1 MEFLKEAGLE
11 SREYQDVIRGEAAV
25 TILFRKLMK
34 KKSAKKIFLS
44 AFKIILK
51 SLAAFFFATA
61 FIVLLLKWI
70 DPPTSSIMIQRK
82 ISALFSGKEKQV
94 IINEWADYNSI
105 SKYMALAVV
114 ASEDQNFPTHFGFDV
129 EQIEKAIKKSQ
140 RGGRLRGASTITQQV
155 AKNLFLWE
163 GKSFIRKGI
172 EAYFTVLIELLWS
185 KQRILEVYL
194 NITEM
199 GDMIFGIKAASE
211 IYFHK
216 PPSKISAEQAA
227 LIAATLPNPLRF
239 SAMHPSGYTIRRKFW
254 IMSQMN
260 SLGGVSYLNNL

>member
-1 MEFLKEAGLE
+1 
-11 SREYQDVIRGEAAV
+11 
-25 TILFRKLMK
+25 MK
-34 KKSAKKIFLS
+34 KSKLSFKKIISAAIKFILKFFVAFFFLS
-44 AFKIILK
+44 AFIVLILK
-51 SLAAFFFATA
+51 WFN
-61 FIVLLLKWI
+61 
-70 DPPTSSIMIQRK
+70 PPTSSIMIQRK
-82 ISALFSGKEKQV
+82 ISALFEGKKNQ
-94 IINEWADYNSI
+94 IILNKWVNYNSI

-114 ASEDQNFPTHFGFDV
+114 ASEDQNFPNHFGFDV

-194 NITEM
+194 NIAEM
-199 GDMIFGIKAASE
+199 GNMIFGIKAASE

-227 LIAATLPNPLRF
+227 LIAATLPNPIRY
-239 SAMHPSGYTIRRKFW
+239 SAIRPSGYVLRRKFW
-254 IMSQMN
+254 IMSQMY
-260 SLGGVSYLNNL
+260 SLGGVSYLKNL

>member
-1 MEFLKEAGLE
+1 
-11 SREYQDVIRGEAAV
+11 
-25 TILFRKLMK
+25 MK
-34 KKSAKKIFLS
+34 KPKLSFKKIVS
-44 AFKIILK
+44 ATTKFILK
-51 SLAAFFFATA
+51 FFVAFFFISA
-61 FIVLLLKWI
+61 FIILILKWI
-70 DPPTSSIMIQRK
+70 NPPTTSIMIQRK
-82 ISALFSGKEKQV
+82 ISALFESKKRPV
-94 IINEWADYNSI
+94 ILNEWVDYSSI

-114 ASEDQNFPTHFGFDV
+114 ASEDQNFPNHFGFDV
-129 EQIEKAIKKSQ
+129 EQIEKAIRKSQ

-194 NITEM
+194 NVAEM

-227 LIAATLPNPLRF
+227 LIAATLPNPIRY
-239 SAMHPSGYTIRRKFW
+239 SAIHPSGYVIRRKFW
-254 IMSQMN
+254 IMSQMS
-260 SLGGVSYLNNL
+260 SLGGVSYLKNL